1 MSTSSIVSKIIAR
14 GVAMWIIWLH
24 LILGRRSDPPVHA
37 VDVANQ
43 PRPCWVAYAAGE
55 RVTPL
60 PDRTP
65 WAPRYKAET
74 DGTEKFDYP
83 QSA

>member
-1 MSTSSIVSKIIAR
+1 MSYSTLVSKINTNRIAT
-14 GVAMWIIWLH
+14 WIIWLH
-24 LILGRRSDPPVHA
+24 LILGKRSDPPVHA
-37 VDVANQ
+37 AEAANQ

-65 WAPRYKAET
+65 WEPRYKAET